1 MVKYSPVSNV
11 DKYRDASR
19 YSNQSAQNNI
29 PLGSNNYSRTNTNY
43 QASRYSRESGD
54 KYTYKHVKKNNMARK
69 RKNFY
74 RTAIII
80 VIFLVIGVGV

>member
-1 MVKYSPVSNV
+1 MVKYSLVSNV

-19 YSNQSAQNNI
+19 YSNQSTQNNI
-29 PLGSNNYSRTNTNY
+29 PLGSNNYSRSNANY
-43 QASRYSRESGD
+43 QASRYSRESGE

-74 RTAIII
+74 RTAVII